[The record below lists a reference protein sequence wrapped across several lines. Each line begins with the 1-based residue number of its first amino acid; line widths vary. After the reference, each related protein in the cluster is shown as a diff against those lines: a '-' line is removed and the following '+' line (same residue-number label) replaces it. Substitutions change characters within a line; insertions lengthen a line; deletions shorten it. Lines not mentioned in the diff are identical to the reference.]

1 MKYPSI
7 AILDLIGLVY
17 DGSTLSKKGLG
28 GSESAVIL
36 MSKELASIGFDVTVF
51 NACNIDD
58 AKAGVYAGV
67 TYRPVESIR
76 PDENFDIMIASRTV
90 VPFVPEHY
98 YESYNNATRFPCNLF
113 ENIRKNAKMKI
124 LWMHDTFCNGDQNVE
139 DLAVQGYIDK
149 IFTLS
154 DFHTS
159 YVGNCDHGNRRNFEV
174 LKNKIFQTRNGIV
187 KYIEEVDIAAKDKN
201 LFVYNA
207 SLTKGMIPLI
217 DRIWPK
223 IKQHAPDAKLKVIGG
238 FYQFRSDAPL
248 DDQGKKW
255 HVISKDPKYK
265 QIDIEFTGIISQKE
279 IADTLS
285 KASFFIFPCAFPETF
300 GISTLEALAYNVPI
314 LATRFGALEETA
326 IENSSYF
333 IDYAIEPNG
342 LFPNIN
348 PDWQADRF
356 VDMTLQAYHN
366 PYLHQ
371 QKQYHCNIIKDV
383 CGWDTVALQ
392 WKQLFLKTFK
402 IYMDADEYRKVTYIN
417 DKVHRVFGRRF
428 SNNIE
433 WNTRKENTE
442 QKIVVISPFF
452 NGKEYLENM
461 IMSVATQDYKNF
473 HHIIIDDC
481 STDGSYEHIVKILSS
496 FPNELQNKYT
506 IVRNKENMGAVYNQ
520 VTNIKP
526 ILDSEALIM
535 LLDGDDALMP
545 DNNIFNYYNS
555 LFADGKTEYA
565 YGSCW
570 SMADNIPLI
579 AQPYPKK
586 IRDAK
591 AYRKHKF
598 NWGMPYPHLRVFKK
612 KLINEIG
619 DAVFKDVNDNW
630 FKAGGDNATFYN
642 IIEQADPD
650 KVVAVQDILYLYN
663 DKNPLNDYKVNGV
676 LQNQNAA
683 IITYNPFDMKEQ
695 EKMEDRVTDFNE
707 WLKTNR
713 PTSNNNEPA
722 IIYNTSPVVQDI
734 DKNDMR
740 VVAAANIMESVRKK
754 KVLIAIPTTKN
765 IEASTFKAIYDQ
777 ILPSNITAEFQF
789 FYGYNVDQVRN
800 LIADWIVKGDYD
812 YLFAVDY
819 DIAFPSDTLAKLL
832 AADKDVISAVY
843 RQRFFD
849 HQTLEIFEANDR
861 GGFTHMPY
869 EKIKGKTEAVEI
881 GACGFG
887 CVLIKKQVMVDI
899 GYPQFQ
905 YHHALDHKDTFSED
919 LDFARKARAKGFK
932 FWVDPS
938 ILCDHTGS
946 FIFRVS

>member
-1 MKYPSI
+1 M
-7 AILDLIGLVY
+7 
-17 DGSTLSKKGLG
+17 
-28 GSESAVIL
+28 
-36 MSKELASIGFDVTVF
+36 
-51 NACNIDD
+51 
-58 AKAGVYAGV
+58 
-67 TYRPVESIR
+67 
-76 PDENFDIMIASRTV
+76 
-90 VPFVPEHY
+90 
-98 YESYNNATRFPCNLF
+98 
-113 ENIRKNAKMKI
+113 
-124 LWMHDTFCNGDQNVE
+124 
-139 DLAVQGYIDK
+139 
-149 IFTLS
+149 
-154 DFHTS
+154 
-159 YVGNCDHGNRRNFEV
+159 
-174 LKNKIFQTRNGIV
+174 
-187 KYIEEVDIAAKDKN
+187 
-201 LFVYNA
+201 
-207 SLTKGMIPLI
+207 
-217 DRIWPK
+217 
-223 IKQHAPDAKLKVIGG
+223 
-238 FYQFRSDAPL
+238 
-248 DDQGKKW
+248 
-255 HVISKDPKYK
+255 
-265 QIDIEFTGIISQKE
+265 
-279 IADTLS
+279 
-285 KASFFIFPCAFPETF
+285 
-300 GISTLEALAYNVPI
+300 
-314 LATRFGALEETA
+314 
-326 IENSSYF
+326 
-333 IDYAIEPNG
+333 
-342 LFPNIN
+342 
-348 PDWQADRF
+348 
-356 VDMTLQAYHN
+356 
-366 PYLHQ
+366 
-371 QKQYHCNIIKDV
+371 
-383 CGWDTVALQ
+383 
-392 WKQLFLKTFK
+392 
-402 IYMDADEYRKVTYIN
+402 
-417 DKVHRVFGRRF
+417 
-428 SNNIE
+428 
-433 WNTRKENTE
+433 
-442 QKIVVISPFF
+442 
-452 NGKEYLENM
+452 
-461 IMSVATQDYKNF
+461 
-473 HHIIIDDC
+473 
-481 STDGSYEHIVKILSS
+481 
-496 FPNELQNKYT
+496 
-506 IVRNKENMGAVYNQ
+506 
-520 VTNIKP
+520 
-526 ILDSEALIM
+526 
-535 LLDGDDALMP
+535 
-545 DNNIFNYYNS
+545 
-555 LFADGKTEYA
+555 
-565 YGSCW
+565 
-570 SMADNIPLI
+570 
-579 AQPYPKK
+579 
-586 IRDAK
+586 
-591 AYRKHKF
+591 
-598 NWGMPYPHLRVFKK
+598 
-612 KLINEIG
+612 
-619 DAVFKDVNDNW
+619 
-630 FKAGGDNATFYN
+630 
-642 IIEQADPD
+642 
-650 KVVAVQDILYLYN
+650 YN